1 MQLSRLTSLVG
12 GCLPL
17 NLHVVLAGSQGYP
30 YVQYSIW
37 KHIAC
42 NKLQLTDE
50 IAWMYFEQYH
60 LIAGE
65 LSSAERIE
73 MFHLNTQSDRS
84 AVKQRMKAN
93 TLQFVLFLYIQQ
105 LHKISMKSS
114 LVTGDEWPS
123 RTRSPDL
130 ESVRAATSGKNLDEN
145 AHFTFVMHHLNDL
158 MELMIDPAS
167 GTAGLSEI
175 NADVEAVSALGFL
188 IAASIDGTRLVALS
202 LDNNCKT

>member
-1 MQLSRLTSLVG
+1 MFL
-12 GCLPL
+12 
-17 NLHVVLAGSQGYP
+17 GSQGYP

-60 LIAGE
+60 MIAGE

-73 MFHLNTQSDRS
+73 MFHMNTHSDRPAS
-84 AVKQRMKAN
+84 TVKQRMKAN

-130 ESVRAATSGKNLDEN
+130 EAVRAATSGKNLDEN

-167 GTAGLSEI
+167 SSTAGLSEI
-175 NADVEAVSALGFL
+175 NANLEAVSALGFL
-188 IAASIDGTRLVALS
+188 IAASIDGNR
-202 LDNNCKT
+202 